1 VRTQDGS
8 ALVVGLLLLSL
19 ITLLGL
25 AGAAASQVELQL
37 ARNEQFRENAASAA
51 AAGIEIALRHVTA
64 FPPDSVPARLAGIL
78 TASGDRYEVTTRLL
92 GHEFGLPQES
102 GANLAAAHF
111 EILSSGFSARG
122 ARDRQRM
129 LVAHVVTSTTAVI
142 AADCEPATPGVRC
155 ASPGDLYRTWQRLPP
170 E

>member
-1 VRTQDGS
+1 MRTQEGS

-19 ITLLGL
+19 ITMLGL

-51 AAGIEIALRHVTA
+51 TAGIEIALRHVTA
-64 FPPDSVPARLAGIL
+64 FPTESVPARLAGSL
-78 TASGDRYEVTTRLL
+78 TARGDRYEVTTRLL
-92 GHEFGLPQES
+92 GHEHGLPQEP
-102 GANLAAAHF
+102 GANLSAAHF
-111 EILSSGFSARG
+111 EILSSGFAARG

-129 LVAHVVTSTTAVI
+129 LVAHVATSTTAVV
-142 AADCEPATPGVRC
+142 AVDCEPATPGVRC
-155 ASPGDLYRTWQRLPP
+155 ARPGDLRRIWQRLPA